1 MRFILMNFFTKMKME
16 LFLLCLLLSNNS
28 ALANSDY
35 ATKAHQIYQFAQY
48 IEWRGENDTLTFCVV
63 GDNPIGS
70 SLSQVIANKKI
81 NGHPLE
87 FKQVTG
93 NQLGNCD
100 IAFISDSKRGE
111 LGQVLHSTHH
121 KLTVSDIPDFAEKGG
136 MIEFT
141 KVEGK
146 LRFVINRNAAVRAG
160 IKISSQ
166 LLKLAHK
173 IL

>member
-1 MRFILMNFFTKMKME
+1 MRFILVNIITKIKME
-16 LFLLCLLLSNNS
+16 LFLLCLLLGNNS

-35 ATKAHQIYQFAQY
+35 ATKAHNIYQFAQY
-48 IEWRGENDTLTFCVV
+48 IEWHGENTALTFCVV
-63 GDNPIGS
+63 GENPFGNQ
-70 SLSQVIANKKI
+70 LSQIIANKKI
-81 NGHPLE
+81 NGRSLE
-87 FKQVTG
+87 FKQIAG

-100 IAFISDSKRGE
+100 IAFISESKRSE
-111 LGQVLHSTHH
+111 LSQVLHSTHH
-121 KLTVSDIPDFAEKGG
+121 LLTVSDIPDFAEKGG

>member
-1 MRFILMNFFTKMKME
+1 MNIITKIKME
-16 LFLLCLLLSNNS
+16 LFLLCLLVSNNS

-35 ATKAHQIYQFAQY
+35 GTKAHQIYQFAQY
-48 IEWRGENDTLTFCVV
+48 IEWHGENNALTFCVV
-63 GDNPIGS
+63 GENPFGNQ
-70 SLSQVIANKKI
+70 LAQVIASKKI
-81 NGHPLE
+81 DGHLLE
-87 FKQVTG
+87 FKHITG
-93 NQLGNCD
+93 NQLNSCD
-100 IAFISDSKRGE
+100 VAFISESKRGE

-121 KLTVSDIPDFAEKGG
+121 LLTVSDIPDFAEKGG
-136 MIEFT
+136 IIEFI